1 MNLLGTAEFK
11 VGIMVIAVLAII
23 GVMSMKVSE
32 NPEILHKNKEA
43 WFLLKDASGLIKNSS
58 IKMAGVTVGTIK
70 DIRLQDGMARIDI
83 KVSGEIPLTN
93 STSAEL
99 RANGILGDKYIE
111 IVPGNPQDPPLP
123 EGGQITRTVDHGS
136 MNVVMNE
143 ISKVASA
150 FSNIAEKLKTATDD
164 KPDQN
169 QPIGRIIKNIEDLTR
184 DLAEITGHNKGK
196 INEMIDRANRIAGT
210 LDNLVNDNSEE
221 GFKQTWKR
229 VMKSLNR
236 LDVVMKNAEEVSDKI
251 NSGKGTIGR
260 LINDDATVEKIETAV
275 EKVSSVFDTAST
287 IETSFDFHSEFM
299 TRSSEA
305 KSFIGV
311 KIQPGLDRYYEIGI
325 IDDPAGLTLHTDTTR
340 TTGGTTT
347 TINQADTYRERV
359 KFTALFAKNIY
370 DFTVKGGLI
379 ESRGGVGFDYN
390 FWRNKFRF
398 SVEAFDF
405 ADIYVRAYLK
415 YNIYRGVYLVGGG
428 DNIFD
433 KAGYSTFVGA
443 GLFLTNDDLKL
454 ILTKASF

>member
-1 MNLLGTAEFK
+1 MMGTAEFK
-11 VGIMVIAVLAII
+11 VGIMVIAVLAMI
-23 GVMSMKVSE
+23 GVMSMRVSE

-43 WFLLKDASGLIKNSS
+43 WFLLKDASGLIKNSG
-58 IKMAGVTVGTIK
+58 IKMAGVDIGSIK
-70 DIRLQDGMARIDI
+70 NIRLQDGMARIDI
-83 KVSGEIPLTN
+83 KISADLPLTT

-184 DLAEITGHNKGK
+184 DLSEITAKNKGK
-196 INEMIDRANRIAGT
+196 IGEVIDRANNIAGT
-210 LDNLVNDNSEE
+210 LDNLINDKSPE
-221 GFKQTWKR
+221 GFKETWKR

-275 EKVSSVFDTAST
+275 DKVSSVFDTAST

-299 TRSSEA
+299 TRADQA

-311 KIQPGLDRYYEIGI
+311 RIQPGLDRYYEVAI
-325 IDDPAGLTLHTDTTR
+325 IDDAAGLTLHTDTTR
-340 TTGGTTT
+340 STGGTTT

-359 KFTALFAKNIY
+359 KFTALYAKNIY

-379 ESRGGVGFDYN
+379 ESRGGIALDYN

-398 SVEAFDF
+398 SVEAFNF

-415 YNIYRGVYLVGGG
+415 YNLYRGVYLVGGG
-428 DNIFD
+428 DNVFD
-433 KAGYSTFVGA
+433 SSGYSTFIGA

-454 ILTKASF
+454 ILTRASF